1 MFEHLNIM
9 KMLDLDII
17 NILYLNSSDVDI
29 NIFLIQ

>member
-17 NILYLNSSDVDI
+17 NILYLNGSDVDI